1 MLVPKWLIKLHNKV
15 FIEVDAI
22 FINIMPF
29 MVTVLRNIKF
39 NTVQNMANKKK
50 STLLGQIDVIL
61 SQYRR

>member
-1 MLVPKWLIKLHNKV
+1 MLVPKWLIKLHNNV
-15 FIEVDAI
+15 FIEVDVI